1 MLLGFQGLRP
11 HLCFLLTFTVA
22 FSFRP
27 RFAFALQLDWVIKRG
42 CGVSEPELELAG
54 HLRPATKAPAAEK
67 KERPTSTMSEASNYT
82 GGSDYATHPS
92 SPTTRLSRSS
102 KKVHNFGKRSN
113 SIKRNPNAPVVKNG
127 WLYKQGLSIKRFIHA
142 SSACVFM
149 QSVHDSTAAFH
160 LNKADICCC
169 LRKTSMRWNWAGL
182 SVLHC
187 DWSAGL
193 IDGCCAA
200 GLLQDS
206 TGMKMWKKRWFVLSD
221 MCLFYYRGESSICV
235 MCLVFLYMHE
245 NIHLRALSD
254 FCCGKW
260 HVCAAVCGFCVAYF
274 SNHGTVNME
283 MMLKEWLNYVCPS
296 QNPTLQS
303 DPLFTAGPVRAKA
316 VYWLTKKTEE
326 YSSHAADVL
335 RLCPYPPSLCEPVST
350 AQIKCCMIERSV
362 CCEPP
367 AAFFTSE
374 RRLADLSRSRR
385 SRTHRLIYANVHNAS
400 LFVSTDEKE
409 EGILGSILLPSFHIS
424 MLSVDDHIS
433 RKYAFKATHPNMR
446 TYYFSTDTA
455 KDMESWMKV
464 MTDASLVHSE
474 PIRRLEKVKVDSRS
488 PQEMNNMLNHR
499 VLTRPE
505 IQNNERNRET
515 LRQEEKKQ
523 KAVDKQ
529 KEKDGR
535 VSVQKDGERYTLQ
548 RDADNYALHKDAQ
561 RLALQKDGDRYMLQK
576 DVEKFVLQKDGEKYA
591 VHKEG
596 EKYLLQKDGQKYTVH
611 KDGDKYTLQREGEK
625 YAPPKDG
632 EKSLQKD
639 ARYPLGDKHVQ
650 QKDSEKPVPP
660 PREGE
665 KYGFQKEGAVER
677 PLTKIN
683 SIKLQPAQA
692 AAIAAAV
699 SSSRQ
704 LQSAAGSAQYK
715 PAQVNGSGE
724 RGGDR
729 SPGDMNN
736 TVPQRTTV
744 PPQPAEPER
753 TLSRTNSMQQ
763 LEQWVRTHRTRAPD
777 DDTRSI
783 RALTAVPES
792 SRKQRFLSHSQSPD
806 ASAPQ
811 QTPIV
816 PRYPEGYRTLPRN
829 MLRPDSICSVAG
841 SVYDRALPPAT
852 AEKRRS
858 IRDDTMWQ
866 LYEWQQR
873 QAHSRIGYG
882 TLPSPKTMG
891 QIAESIPTSP
901 SHGSLAGYHTF
912 SPNRPLN
919 PDSRSEVSSP
929 VFRGDYSY
937 PAERRPVP
945 PAQSITAQSLQG
957 KTPEELTLLLIKLRR
972 QQAELNSLRE
982 HTLAQLMQLNLDAA
996 NPKSEILSHHL
1007 QRNLMYLDS
1016 QMKENEPVIFMIHT
1030 MIENSAPRPQLY
1042 QQVRFRN
1049 TRLCSSPSR
1058 VMGPASLS
1066 KLHPLTAPSCQMSPE
1081 EYRENT
1087 YIYRPEELDID
1098 AKLSQLC
1105 EQDKVVRTQEEKL
1118 QQLHREKH
1126 TLETALLSASQE
1138 IEMSSEN
1145 PAAVQSVIQQR
1156 DVLQSGLLS
1165 TCREVSRVNAELERS
1180 WREYDR
1186 MEADVTMAKTNLLE
1200 QLEALGSPQTEP
1212 PSQKHVQIQKELW
1225 RIQDVMEAL
1234 IKNKPKRN
1242 TEPSFPGANPL
1253 SNLHKS
1259 EESDSVPPR
1268 PPLPYSYEG
1277 GDRPPHAPRTTPHRP
1292 EDRKAAQRN
1301 GAHSGPDYRLYK
1313 SEPELTTVA
1322 EVDESNGEDKSEQT
1336 AEKETAGVNK
1346 GVVYP
1351 VGVVSPRTKSPMPES
1366 STIASYVTLRKSKK
1380 PDPRTPQDRPRS
1392 AVEQMSSAIEVGRT
1406 RMSVEEQME
1415 RIRRHQQGALRE
1427 RRREDGSLSRSL
1439 SFTKENT
1446 YYTLQR
1452 CTLQFSGSLRSYRAP
1467 EWTSVNISSV
1477 SGLLLPLARKKS
1489 PVISPDEQDDRR
1501 DMSPEKQREL
1511 TTKPTDAEENCKNTE
1526 DVESGNATLENKEKA
1541 PTSRTA
1547 SIKEA
1552 LLKSAGPKPVLN
1564 KNESEPKLVSPL
1576 EYRKTLAAQNS
1587 LQTAVMVRVDTEED
1601 EEEDEEDDKPSSQ
1614 EQDVS
1619 YGLTNSKHGTLMSV
1633 NSLSTP
1639 PQSPSSSSS
1648 PPPPPSPP
1656 QLTDGSHFIN
1666 KIVQEISPSTDICE
1680 AQHVRGR
1687 PAVSQ
1692 SHHRHQT
1699 DRKCRPSADRHTA
1712 TSRP

>member
-1 MLLGFQGLRP
+1 MAADLNPEWLSCLPSSWSYGVTRDGRVFFINEEAKSTTWLHPVTGEAVITGHRKTPDLPTGWEEGYTFEGARCFINHNERKVTCKHPVTGVPSQDNCIFVVNE
-11 HLCFLLTFTVA
+11 HLN
-22 FSFRP
+22 
-27 RFAFALQLDWVIKRG
+27 
-42 CGVSEPELELAG
+42 CGKLVHPVLN
-54 HLRPATKAPAAEK
+54 RPATKAPAAEK

-82 GGSDYATHPS
+82 GGSDYTTHPS
-92 SPTTRLSRSS
+92 SPTTRPSRSS

-127 WLYKQGLSIKRFIHA
+127 WLYKQ
-142 SSACVFM
+142 
-149 QSVHDSTAAFH
+149 
-160 LNKADICCC
+160 
-169 LRKTSMRWNWAGL
+169 
-182 SVLHC
+182 
-187 DWSAGL
+187 
-193 IDGCCAA
+193 
-200 GLLQDS
+200 DS
-206 TGMKMWKKRWFVLSD
+206 TGMKMWKKRWFVLCD
-221 MCLFYYRGESSICV
+221 MCLFYYR
-235 MCLVFLYMHE
+235 
-245 NIHLRALSD
+245 
-254 FCCGKW
+254 
-260 HVCAAVCGFCVAYF
+260 
-274 SNHGTVNME
+274 
-283 MMLKEWLNYVCPS
+283 
-296 QNPTLQS
+296 
-303 DPLFTAGPVRAKA
+303 
-316 VYWLTKKTEE
+316 
-326 YSSHAADVL
+326 
-335 RLCPYPPSLCEPVST
+335 
-350 AQIKCCMIERSV
+350 
-362 CCEPP
+362 
-367 AAFFTSE
+367 
-374 RRLADLSRSRR
+374 
-385 SRTHRLIYANVHNAS
+385 
-400 LFVSTDEKE
+400 DEKE

-464 MTDASLVHSE
+464 MTDAAMVHTE
-474 PIRRLEKVKVDSRS
+474 PIRRLEKVKVDPRS

-515 LRQEEKKQ
+515 HRQEEKKH
-523 KAVDKQ
+523 KPVDKQ
-529 KEKDGR
+529 PCIQKDKESRG
-535 VSVQKDGERYTLQ
+535 SVQKDGERYTLQ
-548 RDADNYALHKDAQ
+548 RDTDNYALHKEAQ

-576 DVEKFVLQKDGEKYA
+576 DVEKYVLQKDGEKYS

-596 EKYLLQKDGQKYTVH
+596 EKYLLQKDGLKYTVH

-625 YAPPKDG
+625 YVPPNDG
-632 EKSLQKD
+632 EKIPQKD
-639 ARYPLGDKHVQ
+639 ARYPLTLPREGDKHMQ
-650 QKDSEKPVPP
+650 QKDPEKPVPP

-715 PAQVNGSGE
+715 PSQVNGSGE

-729 SPGDMNN
+729 SPGDMSN
-736 TVPQRTTV
+736 TMPQRTTV

-763 LEQWVRTHRTRAPD
+763 LEQWVRTYRTRTPD

-783 RALTAVPES
+783 TSYQTLPRNMPSHRA
-792 SRKQRFLSHSQSPD
+792 Q
-806 ASAPQ
+806 
-811 QTPIV
+811 IV

-841 SVYDRALPPAT
+841 SMYDRALQPTT

-873 QAHSRIGYG
+873 QAHSRLGYG

-901 SHGSLAGYHTF
+901 SHGSLAGFHTF

-929 VFRGDYSY
+929 VFRGDVTI
-937 PAERRPVP
+937 ERR
-945 PAQSITAQSLQG
+945 
-957 KTPEELTLLLIKLRR
+957 
-972 QQAELNSLRE
+972 
-982 HTLAQLMQLNLDAA
+982 H
-996 NPKSEILSHHL
+996 
-1007 QRNLMYLDS
+1007 
-1016 QMKENEPVIFMIHT
+1016 
-1030 MIENSAPRPQLY
+1030 RPH
-1042 QQVRFRN
+1042 
-1049 TRLCSSPSR
+1049 
-1058 VMGPASLS
+1058 LS
-1066 KLHPLTAPSCQMSPE
+1066 KMSPE

-1087 YIYRPEELDID
+1087 YLYKPEELDID
-1098 AKLSQLC
+1098 AKLSRLC

-1138 IEMSSEN
+1138 IEMNSEN
-1145 PAAVQSVIQQR
+1145 PAAVQSVVQQR

-1165 TCREVSRVNAELERS
+1165 TCRELSRVNTELERS

-1186 MEADVTMAKTNLLE
+1186 LEADVTLAKTNLLE

-1234 IKNKPKRN
+1234 SKNKPKRN
-1242 TEPSFPGANPL
+1242 AEPSFPGANPL

-1277 GDRPPHAPRTTPHRP
+1277 GDRPPLPPLPSPGSGPPHAPRTTPHRP

-1336 AEKETAGVNK
+1336 AEKEPPGVTK
-1346 GVVYP
+1346 GIVYP

-1380 PDPRTPQDRPRS
+1380 PDPRTSHPQDRPRS
-1392 AVEQMSSAIEVGRT
+1392 AVEHMTSAIEVGRT

-1439 SFTKENT
+1439 SFTKDNP
-1446 YYTLQR
+1446 YYTLQ
-1452 CTLQFSGSLRSYRAP
+1452 T
-1467 EWTSVNISSV
+1467 
-1477 SGLLLPLARKKS
+1477 RKKS
-1489 PVISPDEQDDRR
+1489 PVISPDEQDERR
-1501 DMSPEKQREL
+1501 DVSPEEREL
-1511 TTKPTDAEENCKNTE
+1511 KAKSADAEENCRETD
-1526 DVESGNATLENKEKA
+1526 DVESGNANLENKEKPA
-1541 PTSRTA
+1541 VSRSA
-1547 SIKEA
+1547 SIKES
-1552 LLKSAGPKPVLN
+1552 LLKSAGPKPTLN
-1564 KNESEPKLVSPL
+1564 EDESEPKRLSPL
-1576 EYRKTLAAQNS
+1576 EYRRSLATQNS
-1587 LQTAVMVRVDTEED
+1587 LQTAVMVRVGTEED
-1601 EEEDEEDDKPSSQ
+1601 DEEDEEDEKPSSQ

-1619 YGLTNSKHGTLMSV
+1619 YELTNSKHGTLMSV

-1656 QLTDGSHFIN
+1656 QLTDGSHFMC
-1666 KIVQEISPSTDICE
+1666 V
-1680 AQHVRGR
+1680 
-1687 PAVSQ
+1687 
-1692 SHHRHQT
+1692 
-1699 DRKCRPSADRHTA
+1699 
-1712 TSRP
+1712 

>member
-1 MLLGFQGLRP
+1 MAADLNPEWLSCLPSSWSYGVTRDGRVFFINEEAKSTTWLHPVTGEAVITGHRKTPDLPTGWEEGYTFEGAR
-11 HLCFLLTFTVA
+11 CFINHNERKVTCKHPVT
-22 FSFRP
+22 
-27 RFAFALQLDWVIKRG
+27 
-42 CGVSEPELELAG
+42 GVPSQDNCIFVVNEQ
-54 HLRPATKAPAAEK
+54 PATKAPAAEK

-82 GGSDYATHPS
+82 GGSDYTTHPS
-92 SPTTRLSRSS
+92 SPTTRPSRSS

-127 WLYKQGLSIKRFIHA
+127 WLYKQ
-142 SSACVFM
+142 
-149 QSVHDSTAAFH
+149 
-160 LNKADICCC
+160 
-169 LRKTSMRWNWAGL
+169 
-182 SVLHC
+182 
-187 DWSAGL
+187 
-193 IDGCCAA
+193 
-200 GLLQDS
+200 DS
-206 TGMKMWKKRWFVLSD
+206 TGMKMWKKRWFVLCD
-221 MCLFYYRGESSICV
+221 MCLFYYR
-235 MCLVFLYMHE
+235 
-245 NIHLRALSD
+245 
-254 FCCGKW
+254 
-260 HVCAAVCGFCVAYF
+260 
-274 SNHGTVNME
+274 
-283 MMLKEWLNYVCPS
+283 
-296 QNPTLQS
+296 
-303 DPLFTAGPVRAKA
+303 
-316 VYWLTKKTEE
+316 
-326 YSSHAADVL
+326 
-335 RLCPYPPSLCEPVST
+335 
-350 AQIKCCMIERSV
+350 
-362 CCEPP
+362 
-367 AAFFTSE
+367 
-374 RRLADLSRSRR
+374 
-385 SRTHRLIYANVHNAS
+385 
-400 LFVSTDEKE
+400 DEKE

-464 MTDASLVHSE
+464 MTDAAMVHTE
-474 PIRRLEKVKVDSRS
+474 PIRRLEKVKVDPRS

-515 LRQEEKKQ
+515 HRQEEKKH
-523 KAVDKQ
+523 KPVDKQ
-529 KEKDGR
+529 PCIQKDKESRG
-535 VSVQKDGERYTLQ
+535 SVQKDGERYTLQ
-548 RDADNYALHKDAQ
+548 RDTDNYALHKEAQ

-576 DVEKFVLQKDGEKYA
+576 DVEKYVLQKDGEKYS

-596 EKYLLQKDGQKYTVH
+596 EKYLLQKDGLKYTVH

-625 YAPPKDG
+625 YAPPNDG
-632 EKSLQKD
+632 EKIPQKD
-639 ARYPLGDKHVQ
+639 ARYPLTLQREGDKHMQ
-650 QKDSEKPVPP
+650 QKDPEKPVPP

-715 PAQVNGSGE
+715 PSQVNGSGE

-729 SPGDMNN
+729 SPGDMSN
-736 TVPQRTTV
+736 TMPQRTTV

-763 LEQWVRTHRTRAPD
+763 LEQWVRTYRTRTPD

-783 RALTAVPES
+783 TSYQTLPRNMPSHRA
-792 SRKQRFLSHSQSPD
+792 Q
-806 ASAPQ
+806 
-811 QTPIV
+811 IV

-841 SVYDRALPPAT
+841 SMYDRALQPTT

-873 QAHSRIGYG
+873 QAHSRLGYG

-929 VFRGDYSY
+929 VFRGDVTIERRHRPHLSKYSY

-957 KTPEELTLLLIKLRR
+957 KT
-972 QQAELNSLRE
+972 
-982 HTLAQLMQLNLDAA
+982 
-996 NPKSEILSHHL
+996 
-1007 QRNLMYLDS
+1007 
-1016 QMKENEPVIFMIHT
+1016 
-1030 MIENSAPRPQLY
+1030 
-1042 QQVRFRN
+1042 
-1049 TRLCSSPSR
+1049 
-1058 VMGPASLS
+1058 
-1066 KLHPLTAPSCQMSPE
+1066 MSPE

-1087 YIYRPEELDID
+1087 YLYKPEELDID
-1098 AKLSQLC
+1098 AKLSRLC

-1138 IEMSSEN
+1138 IEMNSEN
-1145 PAAVQSVIQQR
+1145 PAAVQSVVQQR

-1165 TCREVSRVNAELERS
+1165 TCRELSRVNTELERS

-1186 MEADVTMAKTNLLE
+1186 LEADVTLAKTNLLE

-1234 IKNKPKRN
+1234 SKNKPKRN
-1242 TEPSFPGANPL
+1242 AEPSFPGANPL

-1259 EESDSVPPR
+1259 E
-1268 PPLPYSYEG
+1268 
-1277 GDRPPHAPRTTPHRP
+1277 
-1292 EDRKAAQRN
+1292 
-1301 GAHSGPDYRLYK
+1301 GPDYRLYK

-1336 AEKETAGVNK
+1336 AEKEPSGVTK
-1346 GVVYP
+1346 GIVYP

-1380 PDPRTPQDRPRS
+1380 PDPRTSHPQDRPRS
-1392 AVEQMSSAIEVGRT
+1392 AVEHMTSAIEVGRT

-1439 SFTKENT
+1439 SFTKDNQ
-1446 YYTLQR
+1446 YYTLQ
-1452 CTLQFSGSLRSYRAP
+1452 T
-1467 EWTSVNISSV
+1467 
-1477 SGLLLPLARKKS
+1477 RKKS
-1489 PVISPDEQDDRR
+1489 PVISPDEQDERR
-1501 DMSPEKQREL
+1501 DVSPEEREL
-1511 TTKPTDAEENCKNTE
+1511 KAKSADAEENCRET
-1526 DVESGNATLENKEKA
+1526 DDMESGNANIENKEKPA
-1541 PTSRTA
+1541 VSRSA
-1547 SIKEA
+1547 SMKES
-1552 LLKSAGPKPVLN
+1552 LLKSVSPKPTLKEDV
-1564 KNESEPKLVSPL
+1564 SEPKRLSPL
-1576 EYRKTLAAQNS
+1576 EYRRSLATQNS
-1587 LQTAVMVRVDTEED
+1587 LQTAVMVRVGTEED
-1601 EEEDEEDDKPSSQ
+1601 DEEDEEDEKPSSQ

-1619 YGLTNSKHGTLMSV
+1619 YELTNSKHGTLMSV

-1656 QLTDGSHFIN
+1656 QLTDGSHFMC
-1666 KIVQEISPSTDICE
+1666 V
-1680 AQHVRGR
+1680 
-1687 PAVSQ
+1687 
-1692 SHHRHQT
+1692 
-1699 DRKCRPSADRHTA
+1699 
-1712 TSRP
+1712 